1 MKISN
6 KVSYAYPIWGWRDD
20 YTIDIN
26 DEDYSISEIHDKDN
40 FVYELDLKAHNKDI
54 ETLIEEEKAV
64 YACVASCSETYYHK
78 FTPSKE
84 AKFTISIPRR
94 EVSGLV
100 RVQWM
105 IIATEDIMGY
115 ESDMLNEDYQGKANF
130 PLGAMIGYITSF
142 EINAELS
149 DNLRSLD
156 DIMKVVKNIDSNK
169 IEFDCSDRIIK
180 IKIPEKQ
187 LEIFN
192 DYGSKDPYP
201 SVIHS
206 SIVFQALVYAI
217 SKLQDSDENY
227 PWVYT
232 LSQCI
237 DLIDDDTIPK
247 TDEVD
252 DKGYSIE
259 QCITIAN
266 NILNDPVM
274 RMLNDIETEEKNQE
288 QRLQR

>member
-6 KVSYAYPIWGWRDD
+6 TISYAYPIWGWKDD

-26 DEDYSISEIHDKDN
+26 EDDYSINDIGDKD
-40 FVYELDLKAHNKDI
+40 FFKYELELKVHNKDI
-54 ETLIEEEKAV
+54 EALIEDEKAI

-78 FTPSKE
+78 FTPSKD
-84 AKFTISIPRR
+84 AKFSISIPRS

-115 ESDMLNEDYQGKANF
+115 KSDYLNEDYQGKANI

-156 DIMKVVKNIDSNK
+156 DIMKVVKNKENNK
-169 IEFDCSDRIIK
+169 IKYDFDDKIIK
-180 IKIPEKQ
+180 IRLPEEE

-192 DYGSKDPYP
+192 DYGSKSPYP
-201 SVIHS
+201 SVMHS
-206 SIVFQALVYAI
+206 TIVFQALVLAI
-217 SKLQDSDENY
+217 SKIHNSDDSLT
-227 PWVYT
+227 WVYT
-232 LSQCI
+232 LKQCI
-237 DLIDDDTIPK
+237 DLIDDDDIPSV
-247 TDEVD
+247 DEVED
-252 DKGYSIE
+252 TGYNLE
-259 QCITIAN
+259 QCISITN
-266 NILNDPVM
+266 SILKDPFI
-274 RMLNDIETEEKNQE
+274 RMLSDIEKEENVKKK
-288 QRLQR
+288 

>member
-6 KVSYAYPIWGWRDD
+6 KISYAYPIWGWRDD

-26 DEDYSISEIHDKDN
+26 EEDYSISEIHDKDN
-40 FVYELDLKAHNKDI
+40 FVFELDLKVHNKDI
-54 ETLIEEEKAV
+54 EALIKAEKAV
-64 YACVASCSETYYHK
+64 YACVVSCSETYYHK

-105 IIATEDIMGY
+105 IIATQDIIGY
-115 ESDMLNEDYQGKANF
+115 ESDMLNEDYHGKANF

-142 EINAELS
+142 EISAELS

-156 DIMKVVKNIDSNK
+156 DIMKVVKNKDADK
-169 IEFDCSDRIIK
+169 IEYDCSDRIIK

-187 LEIFN
+187 LEIFD
-192 DYGSKDPYP
+192 DYGSKNPYP
-201 SVIHS
+201 SVMHS
-206 SIVFQALVYAI
+206 SIVFQALILAI
-217 SKLQDSDENY
+217 SKLQESNDEY

-232 LSQCI
+232 LTQCI
-237 DLIDDDTIPK
+237 ELMDDETIPK
-247 TDEVD
+247 TDDVGEE
-252 DKGYSIE
+252 GYSLE

-266 NILNDPVM
+266 NILKDPVM
-274 RMLNDIETEEKNQE
+274 RMLNDIETEEERQGQKTQ
-288 QRLQR
+288 L